1 MFFLKRVIEK
11 RKISVFSPNEKKI
24 FSLSFINYNFFL
36 HTLKHWGQ
44 KFSIFFSFCAT
55 PEKKNVF
62 FSHMKN
68 KMFFFSV
75 SNIEEFFSPMFEIK
89 WIINEFFSQEEFFF
103 YIFTFYFIFIF
114 FYAASHL
121 EIFFEFF
128 NVFQFYTWEK
138 NLRWNFFPHSV
149 SKMGKLFAQI

>member
-1 MFFLKRVIEK
+1 MKIFFSPRMFFLKRVIEK

-68 KMFFFSV
+68 KMSFFSV

-114 FYAASHL
+114 FTLHHTWKYFLNSSM
-121 EIFFEFF
+121 FFSF
-128 NVFQFYTWEK
+128 T
-138 NLRWNFFPHSV
+138 R
-149 SKMGKLFAQI
+149 GKKT

>member
-1 MFFLKRVIEK
+1 MKISFFPRMFFLKRVIEK

-24 FSLSFINYNFFL
+24 FSLSFIYYNFFL

-89 WIINEFFSQEEFFF
+89 WIINEFFSQEEIFF

-114 FYAASHL
+114 FTLHHTWKYFLNSSM
-121 EIFFEFF
+121 FFSF
-128 NVFQFYTWEK
+128 T
-138 NLRWNFFPHSV
+138 H
-149 SKMGKLFAQI
+149 GKKT